1 MSGPKAD
8 EGHADSND
16 DTEAFG
22 DLVTFYGSQAV
33 SHGGLSVGSA
43 IALLTLLQVRSSLDV
58 WVFESLLFFVVAGG
72 VYVGLRI
79 LWYGTLSGILMNTLQ
94 AQYDEFLDSF
104 AGGKYRNGEFIPHA
118 RANRYVDYH
127 LRSSMCNY
135 RREAWR
141 IVYVGKWIVRM
152 VSALTATVSVI
163 VTLWTFYDVEIPLLQ
178 LGIWFRRRF
187 CFWTYSCR

>member
-8 EGHADSND
+8 EGHANSND

-58 WVFESLLFFVVAGG
+58 WVFELLLFFVVAGG
-72 VYVGLRI
+72 VYVGFRI
-79 LWYGTLSGILMNTLQ
+79 LWYGSLSGILMNTLKG
-94 AQYDEFLDSF
+94 QYDEFLDSF
-104 AGGKYRNGEFIPHA
+104 TAGNYRNRDFVPHA
-118 RANRYVDYH
+118 RANRYVDYR
-127 LRSSMCNY
+127 LRSSMCSY

-141 IVYVGKWIVRM
+141 IVYVDKWIVRM
-152 VSALTATVSVI
+152 ISALTATVFVI
-163 VTLWTFYDVEIPLLQ
+163 ASLWTFYGVEIPLMQ
-178 LGIWFRRRF
+178 LGIWIRSCF